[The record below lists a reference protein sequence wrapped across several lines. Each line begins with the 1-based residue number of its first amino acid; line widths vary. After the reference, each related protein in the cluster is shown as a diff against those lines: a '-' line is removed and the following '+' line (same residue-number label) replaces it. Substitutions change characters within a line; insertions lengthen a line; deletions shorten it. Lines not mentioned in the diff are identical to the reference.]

1 MNSILLVDDERWVRT
16 ALRKT
21 IEKTELPFQVVHE
34 AANGLEALDWL
45 KHNRVDLVLTDV
57 RMPVMDGL
65 AMMRQLL
72 LEERHTA
79 DVIVVSGHDD
89 FNYAQQALRLGAIDY
104 LLKPVETEEMHRCL
118 SGWLQ
123 RRDSRRGKAGTSIDS
138 EAEDEYS
145 SWEMLSPV
153 EQVIRL
159 VHEAL
164 PGEITLKEAAERV
177 HLNACYLSQLFK
189 QKTGKNFV
197 EYVTILRMQEAEK
210 LLSRTSLRIYEIAER
225 LGFCDIS
232 HFSNM
237 FKKYS
242 GYTPSE
248 FRKRQ
253 MAASRM

>member
-21 IEKTELPFQVVHE
+21 IEKTGLPFQVVHE

-45 KHNRVDLVLTDV
+45 KRNQTDLVLTDV

-65 AMMRQLL
+65 ALMRQLL
-72 LEERHTA
+72 AERHTA
-79 DVIVVSGHDD
+79 EVIVVSGHDD
-89 FNYAQQALRLGAIDY
+89 FSYAQQALRLGAVDY

-118 SGWLQ
+118 GGWLQ
-123 RRDSRRGKAGTSIDS
+123 KRDSLRSKEGNGAGGEPGK
-138 EAEDEYS
+138 EYS

-153 EQVIRL
+153 DQVIRI
-159 VHEAL
+159 VHEAM
-164 PGEITLKEAAERV
+164 PGEISLKEAAEKV

-189 QKTGKNFV
+189 QKTGKNYV
-197 EYVTILRMQEAEK
+197 EYVAGLRMQEAEK
-210 LLSRTSLRIYEIAER
+210 LLSHTSLRVYEIAER

-248 FRKRQ
+248 FRKRRT
-253 MAASRM
+253 AASRI